1 MTPQISPFWRA
12 APLLLLAHAL
22 QTTWFSTP
30 LFGLARPDL
39 PFLVALSL
47 ALLGGVEVGAV
58 AGIAAGVLSGLGAA
72 WHGGSF
78 LVSRA
83 LPPALFGALAR
94 RFAVFHPFAPPLCAF
109 VATGLV
115 DALFLLM
122 SPTDFS
128 LFWMVRHAGL
138 TGLLHAGL
146 IWPIFWL
153 VARVVKPPQR
163 PLFV

>member
-1 MTPQISPFWRA
+1 MEISPFWRA
-12 APLLLLAHAL
+12 APLLILAHAV
-22 QTTWFSTP
+22 QTTWLSSP

-47 ALLGGVEVGAV
+47 ALLGGVEVGAF
-58 AGIAAGVLSGLGAA
+58 AGIAAGILGGLGAA

-83 LPPALFGALAR
+83 LPPALFGALSK
-94 RFAVFHPFAPPLCAF
+94 RFAIFHPFAPPLCAF
-109 VATGLV
+109 VATLLV
-115 DALFLLM
+115 DGLFMVM
-122 SPTDFS
+122 SPADFAPS
-128 LFWMVRHAGL
+128 WMLRHALL

-146 IWPIFWL
+146 IWPVFWL
-153 VARVVKPPQR
+153 LARVVKPPQR